1 MSTTATTAPD
11 CCALAKRSRCRSLE
25 GLRFGVRVMTRL
37 WQGCCSGPGNAP
49 TADGIEWRD

>member
-11 CCALAKRSRCRSLE
+11 CCALAKRSRCRPLE

-49 TADGIEWRD
+49 TADGVEWRD